1 MNLGERLPYDLKEH
15 IEEIMASCKIQKKFR
30 SYKLRHCHRNE
41 WFLLRK
47 LLMENIDCHDFD
59 ILLRHHWI
67 LSEWRTEPESWIFML
82 LNERKNLEEI
92 IEECKNHKIKY

>member
-1 MNLGERLPYDLKEH
+1 MNLGERLPYDLKEY

-30 SYKLRHCHRNE
+30 NYKLRHCHRNE

-47 LLMENIDCHDFD
+47 LLMENIDCNDFD
-59 ILLRHHWI
+59 ILFRHHWI

-82 LNERKNLEEI
+82 SQGFSGNLGM
-92 IEECKNHKIKY
+92 HFV